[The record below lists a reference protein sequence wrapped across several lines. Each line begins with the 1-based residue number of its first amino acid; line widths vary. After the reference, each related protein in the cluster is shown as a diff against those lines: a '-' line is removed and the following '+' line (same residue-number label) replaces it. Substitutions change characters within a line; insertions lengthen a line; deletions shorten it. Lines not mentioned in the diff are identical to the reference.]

1 MDNKWTRATD
11 HVRTRSK
18 EPAGGKLGQTSR
30 SGGSKIQLKTIA
42 QSPSLKVTSSFED
55 EEIEVVTFDGD
66 RWGGGTSSKANSH
79 NNNKGAVLFYWNI
92 QMPVA

>member
-1 MDNKWTRATD
+1 M
-11 HVRTRSK
+11 
-18 EPAGGKLGQTSR
+18 
-30 SGGSKIQLKTIA
+30 
-42 QSPSLKVTSSFED
+42 TSSFED